1 MWDEFAI
8 TLVACLITLLIVTL
22 YVIFRLN
29 EPLDMPAKRLSLTLS
44 RGTTGMTGIPGGT
57 GMSELTPDSDVLNRF
72 RTGDLLAVSYNSI
85 RGKLVRIF
93 TGSMWTHIGMVYRT
107 PESVCVIEM
116 ARYPHRQGIIKTPI
130 DYWFDWNED
139 RVLAWK
145 PYTGPDLP
153 NEAIERIYNDI
164 HPGDVDMFIGS
175 WLRAMIKQPY
185 HRQLGK
191 KKFYC
196 SELVSHFLQELG
208 ILERIYLPSGYPPKE
223 LLFGRPAFRPGYT
236 YDEPIMLSL
245 DSTHPQAQF

>member
-8 TLVACLITLLIVTL
+8 TFVACLITLLIVTL
-22 YVIFRLN
+22 YVLFRLN
-29 EPLDMPAKRLSLTLS
+29 EPLDMPVNRLILT
-44 RGTTGMTGIPGGT
+44 RDTTGTATGT
-57 GMSELTPDSDVLNRF
+57 AQLTPQSTVLTRL

-107 PESVCVIEM
+107 PESICVIEM
-116 ARYPHRQGIIKTPI
+116 ARYPHRSGIIKTPI
-130 DYWFDWNED
+130 DYWLDWNED

-145 PYTGPDLP
+145 PYTGPEIPSQD
-153 NEAIERIYNDI
+153 IERIYEAI
-164 HPGDVDMFIGS
+164 HPGDVDMFMGS

-185 HRQLGK
+185 RPQIGK

-223 LLFGRPAFRPGYT
+223 LLFGQPALRPGYT
-236 YDEPIMLSL
+236 YAEPIMLTL
-245 DSTHPQAQF
+245 DSANDTTKI